1 MNWRT
6 LKALIDRMSEKEQD
20 NPVQLDT
27 GPGYVFVAGFTYAHA
42 KEANPGNLILF
53 SYERD

>member
-6 LKALIDRMSEKEQD
+6 LKVLIDRMSEKEQD

-27 GPGYVFVAGFTYAHA
+27 GHGYVFVAGFKYAHS